1 VSEAPVRV
9 VRAGERTPG
18 EPTPGLSRE
27 EALVGPGFWSGLVE
41 TEPGNVSGW
50 HHHGEYDTLVYVIAG
65 ALRVEAGPDGADVS
79 EAGPDDF
86 MLIPKG
92 VVHREA
98 NPGDD
103 LFTAVVVRV
112 GTGQPVFNVD
122 GPQPSA
128 SG

>member
-9 VRAGERTPG
+9 VRAGERTPA

-27 EALVGPGFWSGLVE
+27 EALVGPGFWSGLAE
-41 TEPGNVSGW
+41 AEPGSVSGW
-50 HHHGEYDTLVYVIAG
+50 HHHGDYDTLVYVIAG
-65 ALRVEAGPDGADVS
+65 ALRVEAGPGGADVS

-122 GPQPSA
+122 GPQAA

>member
-1 VSEAPVRV
+1 VSEAPVLV

-50 HHHGEYDTLVYVIAG
+50 HHHGDYDILVYVIAG
-65 ALRVEAGPDGADVS
+65 ALRVEAGPGGADVS

-86 MLIPKG
+86 LLIPKG
-92 VVHREA
+92 VVHRET
-98 NPGDD
+98 NPGDE
-103 LFTAVVVRV
+103 LFSAVVVRV
-112 GTGQPVFNVD
+112 GTGQPVFNVEAPET
-122 GPQPSA
+122 GEA
-128 SG
+128 